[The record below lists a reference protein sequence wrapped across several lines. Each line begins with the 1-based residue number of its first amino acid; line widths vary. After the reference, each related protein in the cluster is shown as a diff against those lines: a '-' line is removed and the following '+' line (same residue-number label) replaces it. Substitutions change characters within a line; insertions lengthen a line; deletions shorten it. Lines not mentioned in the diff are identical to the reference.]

1 MITNAGSA
9 SPAGGLAPPAEHPAS
24 LRERKK
30 LATRRLL
37 QRVALDL
44 VAERG
49 LGNVTVEDIAEA
61 ADVSPRTFFN
71 YFPSK
76 EAALFGDAGPD
87 RAGTLRDRVASEA
100 PGEPALTALRTVMVQ
115 YAETIADE
123 FRALGGDPADLLRRM
138 KVARGDP
145 QVRGAHAA
153 QMAMIERAISEGLAA
168 RLRVSPDVD
177 PYPAVLAAAAIGV
190 VRACTAFWASSGG
203 TAQLSQLIEEA
214 FGALAA
220 GLPENSPLRRI
231 TVNTTDKKDSL

>member
-1 MITNAGSA
+1 MITKAGSPSLA
-9 SPAGGLAPPAEHPAS
+9 EGSAPPAEQPSS

-30 LATRRLL
+30 LATRRMLR
-37 QRVALDL
+37 RVALDL

-49 LGNVTVEDIAEA
+49 LANVTVEDIALA

-71 YFPSK
+71 YFASK
-76 EAALFGDAGPD
+76 EAALFGDSDPD
-87 RAGTLRDRVASEA
+87 RAGTFRDQVASEA
-100 PGEPALTALRTVMVQ
+100 PGEPALTALRTVMGR

-153 QMAMIERAISEGLAA
+153 QMAMLERAISEGLAA
-168 RLRVSPDVD
+168 RLGVSPDAD
-177 PYPAVLAAAAIGV
+177 PYPGVLAAAAVGV
-190 VRACTAFWASSGG
+190 VRACTAFWAAAGG
-203 TAQLSQLIEEA
+203 AIPLGQLIGQA
-214 FGALAA
+214 FGALAD
-220 GLPENSPLRRI
+220 GLPESSPLRRI